1 MNTSIDLAYLIKVR
15 MGELGIKPA
24 ELGAR
29 LGYRNPAKAVG
40 RVWALL
46 NAFVDN
52 DKNRRA
58 VARLHEALEVA
69 PEVVAAALAQNLAR
83 LAEEEQRRLDA
94 KQKILEEYEARWRRD
109 FRPHTIL
116 VAELNSPTQTRIWGY
131 YGGPGRALHI
141 DFIAIDDPNTFLR
154 QTLEALPTKLTITPS
169 GEPRTLFFGNAIG
182 FVINY
187 SPDHAV
193 LHSLDGTP
201 LETLSR
207 ARRYPDVPIRIGG

>member
-46 NAFVDN
+46 NAFADN

-69 PEVVAAALAQNLAR
+69 PEVVAAALAQTLTR
-83 LAEEEQRRLDA
+83 LAEEAQRRLEDQRRSA
-94 KQKILEEYEARWRRD
+94 AEYEALWRLH
-109 FRPHTIL
+109 FRPHAIL
-116 VAELNSPTQTRIWGY
+116 VSERSIPTQITMCGFT
-131 YGGPGRALHI
+131 GGVERHLMIRFNAVDAP
-141 DFIAIDDPNTFLR
+141 DTYLR
-154 QTLEALPTKLTITPS
+154 QTLEALPTKLHITPS
-169 GEPRTLFFGNAIG
+169 GLPVTHFFGAALG

-193 LHSLDGTP
+193 LHALDGTP
-201 LETLSR
+201 QETLSR
-207 ARRYPDVPIRIGG
+207 ARRHGEVSIRIGG